1 MNVSSQTVVRSFRAI
16 LKHVKKL
23 PTSKDSSSEKYHSI
37 RAMFREGS
45 LVQDATAVQRLR
57 LNAEAYAEMVTS
69 VEELKHLRGLDTG
82 DKISVR
88 ETISASAHRVGLSVP
103 EYMTPEHES
112 LVEKKPPAIFNY

>member
-1 MNVSSQTVVRSFRAI
+1 MSVTSETVFRSFRAI
-16 LKHVKKL
+16 LRHVKKL
-23 PTSKDSSSEKYHSI
+23 PTSKAVSSEKYQSI

-45 LVQDATAVQRLR
+45 TVQDTATVQRLR
-57 LNAEAYAEMVTS
+57 LNAESYAEMVTS

-103 EYMTPEHES
+103 EYMTPAHES
-112 LVEKKPPAIFNY
+112 LDDKKPPAIFNY